1 MNSKIED
8 NKVEYLDEKLPEFK
22 DKDLED
28 EYLEAQLLGLE
39 KPKLKTEGKYRQR
52 INNASKPKIRC
63 LRW

>member
-39 KPKLKTEGKYRQR
+39 KPKD
-52 INNASKPKIRC
+52 
-63 LRW
+63 